1 VTLGDR
7 VMLGGQVGI
16 ADHLI
21 IGDGAMIGAKSGVV
35 SNVPAGEKWFGYPA
49 LPGRGFLRAMAVLRK
64 HASRARKAP

>member
-1 VTLGDR
+1 MTLGDR

-16 ADHLI
+16 ADHGM

-49 LPGRGFLRAMAVLRK
+49 LPGRGFLRAMATLRK
-64 HASRARKAP
+64 QRRESRKVP